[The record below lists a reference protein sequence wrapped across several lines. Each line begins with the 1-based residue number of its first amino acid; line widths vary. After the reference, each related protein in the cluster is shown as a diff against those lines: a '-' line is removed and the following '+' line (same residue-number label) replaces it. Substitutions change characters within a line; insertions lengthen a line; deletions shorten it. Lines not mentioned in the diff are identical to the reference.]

1 MKAAIQIVR
10 LRIQD
15 MRAQLLER
23 FGHDLVITDRL
34 KVLLAG
40 AAAIFVL
47 SIFIGLN
54 SFIESLENRHT
65 RAQVALERLK
75 IQIENSAWKD
85 RQNQSQILKS
95 VLQDRLWAAPTP
107 GLGEAGFERWLRDRL
122 VQHKMEPQQLQI
134 RRVPV
139 ISQVEEGAS
148 PNPLKDIQ
156 RMTVK
161 IIMPFDQ
168 IGLIRFL
175 EDIALGSKTLVV
187 ERLIARSG
195 RNARIEMD
203 VSAFYRSQELGDSG
217 EVQ

>member
-10 LRIQD
+10 LRIQN

-47 SIFIGLN
+47 SIFIGLD
-54 SFIESLENRHT
+54 SFTESLENRHT

-75 IQIENSAWKD
+75 VQIENSAWKD

-107 GLGEAGFERWLRDRL
+107 GLGEAGFERWLRGRL
-122 VQHKMEPQQLQI
+122 MAHKMEPQQLQI